1 MGLVKEIEWIF
12 KNEGRMMINEMY
24 VEIITRNSLLVN
36 VEMGLETQIQQ

>member
-1 MGLVKEIEWIF
+1 MRLVKEIEWIF
-12 KNEGRMMINEMY
+12 NNEGRMMINEMY